1 MPEKSL
7 KGWTHP
13 SGMEIIGVN
22 TVAEALKGNGLT
34 RGSFNLQAFRRK
46 MMSKEEIKRDVMSQ
60 LLQMVAPGTPF
71 RDGLENV
78 LRAKTGGL
86 IVVGYSTEVTEIVDG
101 GFSID
106 CDFSPNYLYELAKMD
121 GAIILSEDIKR
132 ILYANTQLIPD
143 SSISSSETGIR
154 HRTAERVAKQT
165 NKLVVSISQ
174 RRNVIT
180 LYQGNLRYA
189 LKDIGVILTKAN
201 QAIQTLERYKVVLDQ
216 SLTNLSASEF
226 EELVTLH
233 DVTNVIARFEMVLRI
248 KAEINRYINELG
260 NEGRLISMQLEELV
274 GNAELEARLIVKDY
288 VRDLSDDR
296 VKEMQAGL
304 KRLSS
309 DELLEPHQIIRLLG
323 YPHTNSIA
331 EEPVSPRG
339 FRILGKIPRL
349 PSIIIANLVE
359 KFGYLPHM
367 MMATIEELDEVDG
380 IGEVRARAIKEGLKR
395 IQEQVFID
403 RHI

>member
-1 MPEKSL
+1 
-7 KGWTHP
+7 
-13 SGMEIIGVN
+13 
-22 TVAEALKGNGLT
+22 
-34 RGSFNLQAFRRK
+34 
-46 MMSKEEIKRDVMSQ
+46 MSKEDTKKDVMSQ

-71 RDGLENV
+71 REGLENV

-86 IVVGYSTEVTEIVDG
+86 IVVGYSPEVMEIVDG

-121 GAIILSEDIKR
+121 GAIILSEDIKK

-143 SSISSSETGIR
+143 STIPSTETGIR

-180 LYQGNLRYA
+180 LYQGNLRYS

-201 QAIQTLERYKVVLDQ
+201 QAIQTLERYKAVLDQ
-216 SLTNLSASEF
+216 SFTNLGASEF

-233 DVTNVIARFEMVLRI
+233 DVTNVISRVEMVLRI
-248 KAEINRYINELG
+248 KSEINRYINELG

-274 GNAELEARLIVKDY
+274 GNTELESRLLIKDY
-288 VRDLSDDR
+288 VRDLNEDKVR
-296 VKEMQAGL
+296 EALGGM

-309 DELLEPHQIIRLLG
+309 DELLDPHNIIRLLG
-323 YPHTNSIA
+323 YSSSNSIA

-339 FRILGKIPRL
+339 FRVLNKIPRL

-359 KFGYLPHM
+359 NFGYLPHM
-367 MMATIEELDEVDG
+367 MMATIEELDDVDG

>member
-1 MPEKSL
+1 
-7 KGWTHP
+7 
-13 SGMEIIGVN
+13 
-22 TVAEALKGNGLT
+22 
-34 RGSFNLQAFRRK
+34 
-46 MMSKEEIKRDVMSQ
+46 MSKEENKRDVMSQ
-60 LLQMVAPGTPF
+60 LLQMVAPGTAF

-86 IVVGYSTEVTEIVDG
+86 IVVGYSPEVMEIVDG

-106 CDFSPNYLYELAKMD
+106 CEFSPNYLYELAKMD
-121 GAIILSEDIKR
+121 GAIILSEDIKK
-132 ILYANTQLIPD
+132 ILFANTQLIPD
-143 SSISSSETGIR
+143 STIPSTETGIR
-154 HRTAERVAKQT
+154 HRTAERVARQT
-165 NKLVVSISQ
+165 SKLVVSISQ

-180 LYQGNLRYA
+180 LYQGNLRYS

-216 SLTNLSASEF
+216 SFTNLGASEF

-233 DVTNVIARFEMVLRI
+233 EVTNVLSRIEMVLRI
-248 KAEINRYINELG
+248 KTELNRYINELG
-260 NEGRLISMQLEELV
+260 NEGRLISMQLEELI
-274 GNAELEARLIVKDY
+274 GNTELEARLLIKDY
-288 VRDLSDDR
+288 VRELTEDKI
-296 VKEMQAGL
+296 KEALFGL

-309 DELLEPHQIIRLLG
+309 DELLDPQHMVRLLG
-323 YPHTNSIA
+323 YNHTNTIA
-331 EEPVSPRG
+331 EETVSPRG
-339 FRILGKIPRL
+339 FRVLNKIPRL

-359 KFGYLPHM
+359 KFEYLPHM

-395 IQEQVFID
+395 IQEQMFID